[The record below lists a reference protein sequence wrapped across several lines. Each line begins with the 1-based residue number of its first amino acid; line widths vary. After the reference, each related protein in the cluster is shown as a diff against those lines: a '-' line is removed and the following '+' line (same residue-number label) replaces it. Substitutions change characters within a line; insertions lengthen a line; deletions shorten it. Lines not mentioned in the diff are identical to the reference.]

1 MPPLRERR
9 DDIPELVRHFLARS
23 AEEGLPWKMVDG
35 PALDR
40 LQSFSWP
47 GNVRELENL
56 VRRLAALY
64 SQDTIGV
71 EVIEAELSAVEP
83 ASFSIFPLKI

>member
-1 MPPLRERR
+1 MSG
-9 DDIPELVRHFLARS
+9 RS
-23 AEEGLPWKMVDG
+23 SG
-35 PALDR
+35 LDR
-40 LQSFSWP
+40 LQSFGWP

-71 EVIEAELSAVEP
+71 EVIEAVIGCGTFAILRLVLRKSSQRSEAHLEVYFRAYGSGLP
-83 ASFSIFPLKI
+83 PGTSCQDFT